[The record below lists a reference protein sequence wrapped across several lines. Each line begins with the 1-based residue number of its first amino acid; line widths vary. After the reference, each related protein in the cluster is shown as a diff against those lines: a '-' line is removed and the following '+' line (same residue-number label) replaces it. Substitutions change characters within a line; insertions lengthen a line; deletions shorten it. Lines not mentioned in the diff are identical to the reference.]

1 MNLRVHRKNDEH
13 HESLLTS
20 TLGRDESSG
29 QPCDSVQSVRVRILV
44 RVVSLPALY
53 HRLNSLTILYILIIG
68 VCTVEVTLRL
78 PWSLCDS
85 KGISVLRD
93 I

>member
-29 QPCDSVQSVRVRILV
+29 QPSDSVQSVRVRVLV

-53 HRLNSLTILYILIIG
+53 HRLNSLTILYISILYHRKYNA
-68 VCTVEVTLRL
+68 C
-78 PWSLCDS
+78 
-85 KGISVLRD
+85 VLMGGWGGD
-93 I
+93 